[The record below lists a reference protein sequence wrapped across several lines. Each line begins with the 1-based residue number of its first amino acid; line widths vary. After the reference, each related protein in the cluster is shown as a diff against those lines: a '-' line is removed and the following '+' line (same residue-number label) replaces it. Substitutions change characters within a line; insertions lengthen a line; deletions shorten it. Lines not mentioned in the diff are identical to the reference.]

1 MAKNNKPKQPTID
14 ELEKEY
20 RILLQTDKT
29 KAQEIKKKLDYFNYG
44 IL

>member
-1 MAKNNKPKQPTID
+1 MAKSKPPTIE

-20 RILLQTDKT
+20 RILLQTDKK

>member
-20 RILLQTDKT
+20 RKLMQIDRK
-29 KAQEIKKKLDYFNYG
+29 KAGEIKKKIDYFNYG
-44 IL
+44 IK

>member
-1 MAKNNKPKQPTID
+1 MAKPKQPTIE

-20 RILLQTDKT
+20 RRLLQTDKA
-29 KAQEIKKKLDYFNYG
+29 KAQEIKKKIEFINYG